1 MSAPV
6 MTFGAP
12 GNRLVSGALAAGANV
27 AFTLDYSARIGGL
40 VQVAATFGAVAA
52 VAGLQI
58 DVFRRIGTGPAADT
72 VAVATY
78 TISATAST
86 TQRKSLALPTGRYTV
101 QLTNLDSTNSLSGV
115 QATDDTIDSYM

>member
-12 GNRLVSGALAAGANV
+12 GNRLASQALAAATPV
-27 AFTLDYSARIGGL
+27 SFTLDYSARIGGL
-40 VQVAATFGAVAA
+40 LQIAATFGTVAA

-58 DVFRRIGTGPAADT
+58 DVFRRVGTGPAVDSI
-72 VAVATY
+72 AVSTY

-101 QLTNLDSTNSLSGV
+101 TLTNLDTTNGLTNV
-115 QATDDTIDSYM
+115 TATDDTIDSYM